1 MKRRFFWGACW
12 YKSKQAWGKL
22 KCYAVSFA
30 EAQEKV
36 CRVLEERSDILIC
49 VILPIGGID

>member
-1 MKRRFFWGACW
+1 MKKYFWGAYW

-22 KCYAVSFA
+22 KCYADSFA

-36 CRVLEERSDILIC
+36 CRVLRERSDISIC